1 MDSSR
6 FDDARRDPAQARV
19 NYKLT
24 IVIEGDDTAGE
35 AFRDLAVVVNV
46 TRRGAFVET
55 VHDLAPAGLLA
66 LRDAHDP
73 DRVLAYALVVW
84 RRPPEAG
91 IPGVGV
97 KLVGDNSKWMDYLI
111 AHSVQ
116 AADDAVGGD

>member
-1 MDSSR
+1 MDSSGS
-6 FDDARRDPAQARV
+6 DGARRDISQARV
-19 NYKLT
+19 NYRLT
-24 IVIEGDDTAGE
+24 IVVEGDDRTAE
-35 AFRDLAVVVNV
+35 SFRDLAVVVNV

-55 VHDLAPAGLLA
+55 PRDLAPATLLA

-84 RRPPEAG
+84 RRPAAEG

-111 AHSVQ
+111 DHSVQ